1 MPLISAFKGGR
12 GRWICEFKVSFIYR
26 AEFQDNQGYT
36 GKCCLEQTNK
46 QMEEKKEARKERGK
60 MRGREVD

>member
-12 GRWICEFKVSFIYR
+12 GRWICEFKVSLIYR
-26 AEFQDNQGYT
+26 AEFQDNQGCT

-46 QMEEKKEARKERGK
+46 QKKRRRLGKKEGK
-60 MRGREVD
+60 